1 MRLGLRRGGVVAF
14 AEGRDTDIVYRDGM
28 RGMWHGSRNGRNV
41 GRNARR
47 IPTEG
52 LAGTFYKSTI
62 KD

>member
-1 MRLGLRRGGVVAF
+1 MAY
-14 AEGRDTDIVYRDGM
+14 AEGRDTDVVYRDGM
-28 RGMWHGSRNGRNV
+28 RGVWHGSRNGRNV

-47 IPTEG
+47 MPNEG